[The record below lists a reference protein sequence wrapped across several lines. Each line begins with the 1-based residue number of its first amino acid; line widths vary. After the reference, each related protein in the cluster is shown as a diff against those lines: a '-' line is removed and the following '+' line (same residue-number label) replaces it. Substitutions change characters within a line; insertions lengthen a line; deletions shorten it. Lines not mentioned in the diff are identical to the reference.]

1 MNTKTEQIREDPP
14 DTRLH
19 ASSAS
24 ARRTTGTR
32 IGRGGPYSDFRMS
45 PPSHHPE
52 EDTENP
58 KTRNRNPPADE
69 KPRSAIPLRREG
81 PSEAAGPAATPTK
94 GTETVTAL
102 GIASSSYFFLTYL
115 FGLCMLLC
123 WTKIICSRA
132 NSKKM
137 M

>member
-1 MNTKTEQIREDPP
+1 
-14 DTRLH
+14 
-19 ASSAS
+19 
-24 ARRTTGTR
+24 
-32 IGRGGPYSDFRMS
+32 MS

-58 KTRNRNPPADE
+58 KIRNENPPASE
-69 KPRSAIPLRREG
+69 KLRSAIPLRREG
-81 PSEAAGPAATPTK
+81 PSEAAGPVATPTE
-94 GTETVTAL
+94 GTETLAAL
-102 GIASSSYFFLTYL
+102 GITCSSYFFLTYL
-115 FGLCMLLC
+115 FGLCMLLY